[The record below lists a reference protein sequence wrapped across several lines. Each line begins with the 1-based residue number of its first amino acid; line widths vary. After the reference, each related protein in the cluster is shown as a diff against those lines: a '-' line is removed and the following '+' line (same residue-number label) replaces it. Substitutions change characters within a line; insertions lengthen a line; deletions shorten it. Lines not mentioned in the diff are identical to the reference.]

1 MDLEWLYSN
10 LHIIIIILV
19 VAIGILFLFPVIL
32 GVDLLNKNK
41 KKRAK

>member
-10 LHIIIIILV
+10 LNTIIIILV
-19 VAIGILFLFPVIL
+19 AAIGILFLFPVIL

-41 KKRAK
+41 KK

>member
-10 LHIIIIILV
+10 LNTIIIILV

-32 GVDLLNKNK
+32 GVDLLKKNK
-41 KKRAK
+41 KK